1 MFKKLQQKWKVG
13 GLQLFLILCTFAVT
27 GSLTAFISERITIWV
42 GFDEN
47 TLFAWKILLRLSI
60 LIFGYQFIIL
70 AVSFFFGQFSFFWNY
85 EKRILTKMGL
95 IKKKAPKITPNK
107 LAIFA
112 SGKGSNAEKIIQYFE
127 NEEFVKISMVVC
139 NNPQAGVLDIA
150 KSHNI
155 KTLLIDKTTF
165 NQTEEYVQLF
175 KSEGITHIILAGFL
189 WKVPETLINGYRNK
203 ILNIHPALL
212 PNFGGKGMYGDKVHE
227 AVLASGQKETG
238 ITIHLVDEHYD
249 HGTTV
254 FQATVSIE
262 DADTTSSIAE
272 KVHSLEHLHY
282 PRVIAEWLGI
292 EKH

>member
-1 MFKKLQQKWKVG
+1 MFKKLQEKWKVG

-27 GSLTAFISERITIWV
+27 GSLTAFISERITNWV

-85 EKRILTKMGL
+85 EKKILRKMGL
-95 IKKKAPKITPNK
+95 IKRKDPETTPFK

-127 NEEFVKISMVVC
+127 NETLAKVSMVVC

-150 KSHNI
+150 KQHNI
-155 KTLLIDKTTF
+155 KTLLIERKIF

-175 KSEGITHIILAGFL
+175 KNEGITHIILAGFL
-189 WKVPETLINGYRNK
+189 WKVPETMINGYRNK

-212 PNFGGKGMYGDKVHE
+212 PNFGGKGMYGDYVHE
-227 AVLASGQKETG
+227 AVIASGQKETG

-254 FQATVSIE
+254 FQATVSVE
-262 DADTTSSIAE
+262 DADTPASIAQ
-272 KVHSLEHLHY
+272 KVHTLEHLHY

-292 EKH
+292 EKR

>member
-1 MFKKLQQKWKVG
+1 MFNKLQQKWKVG
-13 GLQLFLILCTFAVT
+13 GIQLFLILCTFAVT
-27 GSLTAFISERITIWV
+27 GSLTAFISERITNWV

-70 AVSFFFGQFSFFWNY
+70 AVSFLFGQFRFFWNY
-85 EKRILTKMGL
+85 EKKILTKMGFM
-95 IKKKAPKITPNK
+95 KRKAPKTEPFK

-112 SGKGSNAEKIIQYFE
+112 SGKGSNAEKIIQYFD
-127 NEEFVKISMVVC
+127 NEKLVKISMIVC

-150 KSHNI
+150 KQHNI
-155 KTLLIDKTTF
+155 KTLVIDKKTF
-165 NQTEEYVQLF
+165 TQTEEYVQLL
-175 KSEGITHIILAGFL
+175 KNEGITHIILAGFL
-189 WKVPETLINGYRNK
+189 WKVPETMINGYRNK

-227 AVLASGQKETG
+227 AVMASGQKETG

-249 HGTTV
+249 HGTTI

-262 DADTTSSIAE
+262 DADTELSIAQ
-272 KVHSLEHLHY
+272 KVHALEHLHY
-282 PRVIAEWLGI
+282 PRVIAEWLGT
-292 EKH
+292 EQ